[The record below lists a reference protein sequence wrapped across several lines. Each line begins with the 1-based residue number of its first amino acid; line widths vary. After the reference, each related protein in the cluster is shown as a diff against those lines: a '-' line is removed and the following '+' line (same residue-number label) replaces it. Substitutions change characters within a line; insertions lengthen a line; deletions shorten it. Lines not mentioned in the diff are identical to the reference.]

1 VNAPFHSATPT
12 APIAPSDT
20 EIIEQLKQQLDAT
33 TRHLNVTSQQLDTA
47 TRQLDVT
54 SQRLQLSELRVQ
66 VLEDRL
72 RLQRIAK
79 YGPGSEKLTNQ
90 QLELLELEPGVSNLE
105 VAAEGECEALPATPD
120 KKKRKHPG
128 RQTFPANLPRVERV
142 IACTAEQCVCGG
154 CGQSTTVIGYEESE
168 QLDVEP
174 VKYFVLVTRR
184 EKRACKSCE
193 ERGVTAAPLPP
204 RIIEKSLVSDQVIL
218 DAIIGKYSNHCPLYR
233 QSAILLRDAGL
244 DISRATIDGWVMRVG
259 DLLIPLVAV
268 MGRELVRG
276 TYIQADETPVD
287 VQTRDGRSRNH
298 PGYLWQY
305 GTPGGATIFEFRMGR
320 GREGPMRF
328 LGNFAGILQTDA
340 YAAYDRVGGPRMVHA
355 ACWAHS
361 RRRFVEATTL
371 NQQDVASTR
380 IVAQMAKL
388 FAIDAQ
394 ARDENMDH
402 AARHALRM
410 ERAPLVLSELKA
422 QIEAA
427 SRMALPS
434 SPLAKA
440 SSYTLRLW
448 HKLTRF
454 LDYPELELSNNLAEN
469 SMRPVAIGRRN
480 WTHIGHEKAGPRIA
494 AILSIVETCRR
505 LKIPVRE
512 YLAAV
517 LPGLANLSIHRL
529 PELTPTAWAASNL

>member
-1 VNAPFHSATPT
+1 MNAPFHPATPST
-12 APIAPSDT
+12 PTTSLVPSDA
-20 EIIEQLKQQLDAT
+20 EIIEQLKQQLA
-33 TRHLNVTSQQLDTA
+33 VTSE
-47 TRQLDVT
+47 
-54 SQRLQLSELRVQ
+54 RLQLSEQRVQ
-66 VLEDRL
+66 LLEDKL

-105 VAAEGECEALPATPD
+105 VAAESEREALPATPD
-120 KKKRKHPG
+120 RKKRKRHPG
-128 RQTFPANLPRVERV
+128 RQTLPANLPRVERV
-142 IACTAEQCVCGG
+142 LACTSEQCACAG
-154 CGQSTTVIGYEESE
+154 CGQATTVIGYEESE

-193 ERGVTAAPLPP
+193 ERGVMSAPLPP
-204 RIIEKSLVSDQVIL
+204 RIIEKSLVSNQVIV
-218 DAIIGKYSNHCPLYR
+218 DAIISKYSNHCPLYR
-233 QSAILLRDAGL
+233 QSVILLRDAGI

-259 DLLIPLVAV
+259 DILMPLVAV
-268 MGRELVRG
+268 MGRELVGG

-328 LGNFAGILQTDA
+328 LENFAGILQTDA
-340 YAAYDRVGGPRMVHA
+340 YAAYDRVGGPKMVHA

-361 RRRFVEATTL
+361 RRRFVEATKL
-371 NQQDVASTR
+371 NQQDVASAR

-410 ERAPLVLSELKA
+410 EQAPSVLAELKA

-427 SRMALPS
+427 SRTALPS
-434 SPLAKA
+434 SPLGKA

-448 HKLTRF
+448 DKLTRF
-454 LDYPELELSNNLAEN
+454 LNYPELELSNNLAEN

-480 WTHIGHEKAGPRIA
+480 WTHIGHEKAGPRVA

-505 LKIPVRE
+505 IKIPVRD

-517 LPGLANLSIHRL
+517 LPGLANSSIQTL
-529 PELTPTAWAASNL
+529 PELTPTAWAANNL